1 MSIHGAHG
9 TCSPVAHCSSHR
21 HPFTS
26 QQPADKKLSLGKP
39 STTIISSQAQIMPDA
54 LFLYFNK
61 EHYKSKSSY
70 LLETSTIFVKILTQS
85 FFKDYH
91 HEKYQKKIVRVNSNI
106 LFVLR

>member
-1 MSIHGAHG
+1 
-9 TCSPVAHCSSHR
+9 
-21 HPFTS
+21 
-26 QQPADKKLSLGKP
+26 
-39 STTIISSQAQIMPDA
+39 MPDA

-91 HEKYQKKIVRVNSNI
+91 HEKYQKKLLELIVIFYLYWDKYVAYY
-106 LFVLR
+106 